1 MNLDELIVN
10 PDGTITLEYTKDNAD
25 YYLELNWIFASI
37 SNEYKVKIWIG
48 CDFGVMQVDDK
59 EFTYHPTPEEF
70 IIIRNAVEEVIEFD
84 LGYYGADEWEQDQ
97 QDNYEQVKQNYYESR
112 N

>member
-1 MNLDELIVN
+1 MNLDQLNVN
-10 PDGTITLEYTKDNAD
+10 PDGTITLEYTKDNAF

-37 SNEYKVKIWIG
+37 TDGYKVSIWIG

-59 EFTYHPTPEEF
+59 EFSYHPTPDEFF
-70 IIIRNAVEEVIEFD
+70 IIRKAVEEIINYD
-84 LGYYGADEWEQDQ
+84 LGYFGAQEWEQDQ
-97 QDNYEQVKQNYYESR
+97 QDNYLQIKENYYESR

>member
-10 PDGTITLEYTKDNAD
+10 PDGTITLGYTQGNAD

-37 SNEYKVKIWIG
+37 SDEYKARVWLG

-59 EFTYHPTPEEF
+59 EFTYHPTPDEF
-70 IIIRNAVEEVIEFD
+70 LIIRKAVEEVIESD
-84 LGYYGADEWEQDQ
+84 LGYYGAYEWEQDQ
-97 QDNYEQVKQNYYESR
+97 QDNYEHIKQNYYENR